1 MKGATTSFHAATF
14 GCKVN
19 QYETQSLR
27 EAWLRRG
34 FTEVDTPEGADV
46 ILVNTCAV
54 TARAV
59 SDVRRAIARLHR
71 AAPAAGIVVT
81 GCAAQ
86 VLREEFAGL
95 PGVVAVVP
103 QEAKATLAVYDPA
116 AAIMPPV
123 STHDAHGDAATAQAS
138 SATSGD
144 VVPAQASVFPDFR
157 IEGFRRARP
166 VVKVQDGCSHR
177 CTYCIVPLTR
187 GASRSREPGE
197 VVAELRRLLDAG
209 FREVM
214 LSGVNLRLYGRDL
227 SGAGDFWDLLQRVER
242 ELAPEWAGRARL
254 RISSLE
260 PGQLGAHALDVLG
273 GSRLVCPQ
281 LHLSLQSGSPDVLR
295 RMGRGHYSPAPLL
308 DFLRDLGGTWPV
320 FGLGADILMGFPGE
334 SEDAFAETLDFV
346 RALPLTYAH
355 VFPYSRRPGTVA
367 ASLPEHLPQEIRKA
381 RAAAVRDVVAQ
392 KRAVFAERLAGLP
405 ALSVVLDG
413 AGARKGISE
422 YYAECRVRRVP
433 HGHDHRAVLTVR
445 PVGVEA
451 GCVVTE
457 AV

>member
-1 MKGATTSFHAATF
+1 MNGAKTSFHAATF

-86 VLREEFAGL
+86 VLREEFTGL

-103 QEAKATLAVYDPA
+103 QEAKATLAAYDPVSAILPSA
-116 AAIMPPV
+116 ATTDIAR
-123 STHDAHGDAATAQAS
+123 GDAVAT
-138 SATSGD
+138 
-144 VVPAQASVFPDFR
+144 PAPAFPDFR

-187 GASRSREPGE
+187 GASRSREPAE
-197 VVAELRRLLDAG
+197 VIAELRRLLDAG

-214 LSGVNLRLYGRDL
+214 LSGVNLRLYGRDI
-227 SGAGDFWDLLQRVER
+227 SGAGDFWDLLQQVER

-260 PGQLGAHALDVLG
+260 PGQLGTHALDVLG
-273 GSRLVCPQ
+273 DSRLVCPQ

-308 DFLRDLGGTWPV
+308 DFLHDLEDVWPV

-334 SEDAFAETLDFV
+334 SEAAFAETLDFV
-346 RALPLTYAH
+346 RVLPLTYAH

-367 ASLPEHLPQEIRKA
+367 ASLPEHLPQGIRKQ

-392 KRAVFAERLAGLP
+392 KRSAFAGRLAGLP
-405 ALSVVLDG
+405 SLSVVLDG
-413 AGARKGISE
+413 AGARKGVSE

-433 HGHDHRAVLTVR
+433 HGHDHRGVLVVR
-445 PVGVEA
+445 PIGVEA